1 MTDTLPTLADIPN
14 GIVSLSDYE
23 RFAGETLDDN
33 AWAYFSGASAD
44 EITAHWNRQAFDRV
58 GLEARVLRHGKGGN
72 TRVELFGKTFEH
84 PILIAPVA
92 HQKLAH
98 PDGEQATAVA
108 AAALDAG
115 YVVSTLASMRLEDI
129 AVAAGPRIWFQLYM
143 QPDRAATLDLV
154 RRAEAAG
161 YEAIVVTVDAPVS
174 GARNREQRVGFRL
187 PEGMSAV
194 NLGEYAQHVPSAALQ
209 SVVFEHFLPI
219 AAVWSDIEWLAANT
233 SLPVILKGILNADD
247 AHRALEHGAA
257 GIIVSNHGGRTLD
270 TLPPTFTVLPR
281 IVDRVAG
288 RAPVLVDGG
297 IRRGTDVLK
306 SVACG
311 ASAVMVGRPVVYGL
325 SVAGV
330 RGVAHVL
337 RILRDELELAMALT
351 GCRTLSDAGRELLVT
366 DPLQLKL

>member
-1 MTDTLPTLADIPN
+1 MTDTLPTLADIPA
-14 GIVSLSDYE
+14 GIVSLNDYQ
-23 RFAGETLDDN
+23 RFAEQTLDAN
-33 AWAYFSGASAD
+33 AWAYFAGASAD
-44 EITAHWNRQAFDRV
+44 EITARWNREAFDRV
-58 GLEARVLRHGKGGN
+58 ALQPRVLRHGKGGN
-72 TRVELFGKTFEH
+72 TRVELFGQTLEH
-84 PILIAPVA
+84 PILVAPVA
-92 HQKLAH
+92 HQMLAH

-115 YVVSTLASMRLEDI
+115 FVVSTLASTRLEDI

-143 QPDRAATLDLV
+143 QPDRSATLDLV

-161 YEAIVVTVDAPVS
+161 HEAIVVTVDAPVS
-174 GARNREQRVGFRL
+174 GARNREQRVGFQL
-187 PEGMSAV
+187 PDGMSAI
-194 NLGEYAQHVPSAALQ
+194 NLEQYTQHVPTAALQ

-219 AAVWSDIEWLAANT
+219 AAVWNDIDWLASNT
-233 SLPVILKGILNADD
+233 SLPVLLKGILNADD
-247 AHRALEHGAA
+247 AELALAHGAS
-257 GIIVSNHGGRTLD
+257 GVIVSNHGGRTLD
-270 TLPPTFTVLPR
+270 TLPPTFTALPH

-306 SVACG
+306 CIACG
-311 ASAVMVGRPVVYGL
+311 ASAVMVGRPIVYGL
-325 SVAGV
+325 AVAGV

-351 GCRTLSDAGRELLVT
+351 GCRTLGDVDRGLLVT